1 MMDENKNPIHSPLT
15 QSVTREG
22 KIVRI
27 EIYENGDGG
36 WLLEVVDEY
45 WNSTVWDD
53 PFLSDHD
60 ALAEALKSIEVDGIQ
75 SLIGAPPGTISH

>member
-1 MMDENKNPIHSPLT
+1 
-15 QSVTREG
+15 
-22 KIVRI
+22 
-27 EIYENGDGG
+27 
-36 WLLEVVDEY
+36 LEVVDEY